1 MQTEVNFQADEVD
14 VSLTYDAAAD
24 SIRVTAN
31 HSEIAPDPNDLIC
44 VTKVDKH
51 GRSNS
56 EPPSYYFS
64 QGNFSQGYT
73 AHLHDRFGIELHLP
87 SGIIN
92 RAVDITKS
100 GLRLN

>member
-1 MQTEVNFQADEVD
+1 MQTEVNFQAGEVD

-24 SIRVTAN
+24 SIQVTAN
-31 HSEIAPDPNDLIC
+31 HSVTDPDPNDLIC

-51 GRSNS
+51 GRSDF
-56 EPPSYYFS
+56 EPSSYYFS
-64 QGNFSQGYT
+64 QGNFSQSYS

-87 SGIIN
+87 SGTIN
-92 RAVDITKS
+92 RAVDITES